1 MEIILASASP
11 RRRELMSLLC
21 DEFKII
27 PALGEEI
34 TPKDLSPAKAPE
46 YLATLKAREIAKNYP
61 EALVIGC
68 DTAVFLDDK
77 MLGKPKNREEA
88 RKMLLSLSGRSH
100 KVISGCALIL
110 GEKTESFSVETEV
123 LFFELSEEEIEI
135 YLASGE
141 GDDKAGSYGIQGKGS
156 LFVKGIKGDYFNV
169 VGFPVATIKRKI
181 EKMKNGAQCELPQFV
196 RTVQKEP
203 YGS

>member
-11 RRRELMSLLC
+11 RRRELMRLLA

-34 TPKDLSPAKAPE
+34 TPKDLSPLKAPE
-46 YLATLKAREIAKNYP
+46 YLASLKAREIAKKNP
-61 EALVIGC
+61 SSLVIGC
-68 DTAVFLDDK
+68 DTAVFLGEK

-88 RKMLLSLSGRSH
+88 KQMLLSLSGKTH
-100 KVISGCALIL
+100 KVISGCALIYD
-110 GEKTESFSVETEV
+110 GKTESFSSETEV
-123 LFFELSEEEIEI
+123 EFFELTEAEIEA
-135 YLASGE
+135 YLETGE

-169 VGFPVATIKRKI
+169 VGFPVSTIKKYMDKI
-181 EKMKNGAQCELPQFV
+181 KNDA
-196 RTVQKEP
+196 
-203 YGS
+203 

>member
-11 RRRELMSLLC
+11 RRKELMSLLC

-27 PALGEEI
+27 PAIGEEI
-34 TPKDLSPAKAPE
+34 TPDDLAPLKAPE
-46 YLATLKAREIAKNYP
+46 YLATLKAREVAENHPKS
-61 EALVIGC
+61 LVIGC
-68 DTAVFLDDK
+68 DTAVFLEDK
-77 MLGKPKNREEA
+77 MLGKPKTRKEA
-88 RKMLLSLSGRSH
+88 KEMLLSLSGRSH

-110 GEKTESFSVETEV
+110 GEKTLSFPVETEV
-123 LFFELSEEEIEI
+123 EFFALSEEEIEI

-181 EKMKNGAQCELPQFV
+181 EKIKND
-196 RTVQKEP
+196 TH
-203 YGS
+203 